1 MNDNSFGIR
10 EAKATINQSE
20 LDGIMQGHIDS
31 GQFNK
36 EQLAQIRK
44 REANKIKEAK
54 VVAEKPKAKEVKEVE
69 VEEVKPT
76 KPNPRTKI
84 STSGSSPSDI
94 LGANNLSFFNKSEES
109 GVKDLREMYGDD
121 FVFEEKLFQDS
132 TEDGGG
138 GGFDAITVSTK
149 DGKKSATFD
158 MNIGGSTF
166 SPNLYGTS
174 KFRKGE
180 EVSYEEG
187 RNRSY
192 DTLTNFIKEN
202 STQEG
207 LDSQATKKASRKELL
222 KEINTERDI
231 AAEADIA
238 EIEEMYENEELFTE
252 KTVKMMMFGEDMG
265 ERKKVSYEKELKR
278 AKQELSLDGGNPT
291 KEEIQMLAKSFIIDK
306 IQEEKLT
313 SIMNKTDF
321 IQRNDYL
328 GINKKEGVQERYN
341 LAAREFDI
349 DFKKEMALYDLK
361 RTDLET
367 GGDITRYEEI
377 NSQFSDG
384 NHEYEIK
391 EGENYFELENG
402 KKVPEKIINE
412 YKRLQPAVTAKVA
425 SINKLSESIQEKA
438 AGYGDNAAAI
448 DISRR
453 NYNAWEEFLVETSM
467 GLYEIGLNVK
477 TGVPLLLGGENKKLI
492 ERTARVKAKL
502 QETRD
507 SYSKDVEFEDAFSSI
522 WNFADFAAQEV
533 SNQIPIFAALAIP
546 YVGTSIIGVSA
557 FGDHY
562 VNLNMERDTPGGR
575 QKSNADIWWSSVGFG
590 ASELVFERLTTIPL
604 LRAAKR
610 GFSSTPG
617 SKMLQVLTD
626 GQYFKKH
633 IGKLAYG
640 ALSEPIGEGM
650 TQLTQN
656 WIDGKPMT
664 QGLGH
669 AMFSG
674 LMFGTTLSIAPFA
687 RGAYLNKYNDH
698 ASKAEARKRV
708 NKMRKL
714 GFTNNKIDEKIKELK
729 EYGVDGREKAIVD
742 LKKNKKI
749 NEKIIAQL
757 YEQNVA
763 EMKELEIAVQ
773 GISSDVTKM
782 FFGLEQQQ
790 EALKLEA
797 QEIENNK
804 TLTIP
809 QRNDQLKV
817 VQARFDAIGH
827 QMEAFKDK
835 KAFGDEYTAFKG
847 LEENAVRVAELEKR
861 AKSKLFDE
869 GKKDPTAIQIN
880 DKAKFLYNVDKINA
894 DYKANSRAGLTS
906 VINAQTR
913 EEAIEKVNSF
923 TNVDDKVKKEVIKG
937 IQDGNH
943 GVNIPTI
950 DGKNL
955 PMQVVESM
963 AADDRLET
971 RTHEVGHSVFI
982 KAISQNSKAF
992 DGLADQILE
1001 HLKTTNP
1008 SAYKRV
1014 LFRLN
1019 NQTASDEVIMLFLE
1033 EVASN
1038 KVDVKKSGKAGFF
1051 ATLMNKGIEEVG
1063 GKPIDLKGETDA
1075 INFLVGIAKKIKD
1088 GTISNE
1094 DIANIKANK
1103 IAVDAAA
1110 MAPKAPVETKAK
1122 ASAAIDTRS
1131 LEELVKIIK
1140 RGGNPKKVK
1149 EAEDA
1154 LAPQFELLALSEKAL
1169 NYDTRKGDIAREDV
1183 VAEAMTYLPG
1193 IIERFDPTGINPKTG
1208 KPFKFSTFVIANMK
1222 PKQQV
1227 IYEKVKPL
1235 TYGETTSIDTKEA
1248 RQIEDTSG
1256 KTTNTEK
1263 TFVQKIN
1270 ILQDFAIA
1278 NRVADKIKA
1287 LVKVVK
1293 GDNFKSIISKYAGK
1307 VGELIFEVPAN
1318 KIMEGGANLAAVTKY
1333 TEGMPAPAEAQN
1345 IQRFFNAP
1353 ENADKFIK
1361 TLPLY
1366 NVTDKTADINKIGE
1380 NIEVSRDTY
1389 GYAIG
1394 LKGLPLDYFYESYT
1408 DPKALS
1414 EDPKVYEQRV
1424 TSKAGRSM
1432 GLTSQTPM
1440 KRLKPQF
1447 RKPTSETVERFKKD
1461 LGITPKNEP
1470 NVYSRDIGQLLKGV
1484 AKVHSI
1490 NAAISGAQRFQE
1502 AKLKTAPVTEQKGVK
1517 QQTADITAAQS
1528 KIAFS
1533 AAVKT
1538 VDIDVLNEGVVEQEF
1553 EMDDITHIDKLLNIN
1568 GQEGIFRHRDKTEI
1582 DEWFYRFEY
1591 DIIANVPESVLP
1603 KSRLNTI
1610 LRPSRRIF
1618 PGKKFGLEGKGKDMI
1633 SVDGKQ
1639 ITIDAYYDF
1648 KRKELLKKDLKYGK
1662 PFKAEGAK
1670 YVYGRTYGDIFGKTE
1685 AQIEKSFSDG
1695 TVEAQNKI
1703 NLSMHKQLWERINKS
1718 VKDTGGDSL
1727 RAWGSW
1733 LSMVG
1738 QDTEHPHRMGAELLG
1753 YSKNPKGVINK
1764 KGKVKLYEWEHAMPA
1779 TRAYLYL
1786 LHNSADKNLDF
1797 QTSYGLVSNNFK
1809 LIALDSAE
1817 DLKLKAAG
1825 RTTSMGKDWSIIL
1838 DSWLDRYFEGD
1849 IGIDARTIFGF
1860 NNKTFEKIYN
1870 IPRLKPN
1877 LKKNQILSGAINFSR
1892 STNNP
1897 TKGITVL
1904 DFDDTLATT
1913 KSGVRANIPNTDG
1926 LPKPGRKVIFLAGGA
1941 GSGKGNVISKLGLK
1955 DQGFKVVNSD
1965 ISLEWLKKNSGLP
1978 ENMNDFTKE
1987 QRSKLGSLQHQA
1999 RGIAKRKMMK
2009 YQGEGGGVV
2018 VDGTGGSIK
2027 SMENL
2032 VNEFKAKGYD
2042 VSMVFTETSL
2052 DVALERNAARKERSL
2067 LDKIVEKNHE
2077 AVQGNKDGFKT
2088 MFGDRFME
2096 VNTDNLSQKD
2106 AMPSK
2111 LTNKMNDFV
2120 SGYENRRLD
2129 AEEFARDGAS
2139 ILEQGGTFDFSEFNE
2154 VVEGQTA
2161 PLFEKAMK
2169 LQGKFGNKDM
2179 FVLTARPA
2187 ESADAI
2193 HAFLEANGLNIPLKN
2208 ITGLAN
2214 STAESKALW
2223 MAEKVGEGYND
2234 FYFADDA
2241 LQNVEAVQ
2249 NMLNQFDVKS
2259 KVQQAKADF
2268 VKGDSQV
2275 VKLLEESSMND
2286 VKDVDRLTKPGTYDN
2301 IKFSKAHRAE
2311 YENTISKNRP
2321 DLVKSK
2327 LVSKTVDRMFDY
2339 IDSLDVPADKR
2350 RKYEKITTKWLA
2362 TSNVKL
2368 GEDGYKIQQAVELA
2382 EKYNKDIFSYN
2393 NPNEIIEAY
2402 AGKSKAK
2409 PTNPKNVKE
2418 FGEGRVFNK
2427 KHGITVHEV
2436 EDTKEGM
2443 MSVRKVADTHWGPK
2457 SNPWCII
2464 ARSEKPVIEPRQ
2476 YGYESVAT
2484 KSEAQA
2490 RKQQLESEGFIVEI
2504 TTHVKN
2510 YKGKYP
2516 GKFIDGKRVDMR
2528 YELDIKEVTE
2538 GPGVMEDAWQNW
2550 TVYGKSK
2557 KYIVFQNG
2565 RLSSFYADDQY
2576 WDRMDSP
2583 TDAPVIQI
2591 KEGNVTSKVEL
2602 VPIGDGNVDE
2612 FVMETRTTSKDKKT
2626 VTTEVLHETQD
2637 GYEVGTKIIE
2647 NRVNGITVKSTRSRP
2662 GFDRQGNDV
2671 MHTQEI
2677 INFDKSGKATNNVT
2691 FNSEGLARAINRY
2704 GMPFG
2709 EMSIRDIVQKKG
2721 DLLSHEINDGD
2732 ISYYYGDVLINGQK
2746 TQIGWGMPSNL
2757 DLRDFVKTS
2766 PNGEVR
2772 ADIKKILEVDPNTKG
2787 LPKGDIKFSKGMNQ
2801 NFNDILEGS
2810 TGVGSIKEFSDAQAR
2825 LRGQKTK
2832 YKSIIP
2838 ASAQDFQG
2846 LLYSFLGKG
2855 KQGEKD
2861 MAFFKKALIDPFARG
2876 INELNASRQSAAN
2889 DFENLNKRF
2898 PEVKKELNKS
2908 IEGLDYTYDQAMR
2921 VYLWNKAGFEVPGL
2935 SMRDLAALTS
2945 VIENNPEMKAYADTI
2960 GLISKKDAGYSKPKD
2975 YWLAESIASDLL
2987 SDGAIGDL
2995 RSDLLAEWIENK
3007 NIIFSKENLN
3017 KIEAIYGSNF
3027 REALEDM
3034 LYRME
3039 TGRNRPTGGSRLVN
3053 GYMNWVNNSVGAIMF
3068 INLRSATL
3076 QTISATNYLNWTD
3089 NNPAKAAAAFA
3100 NQPQFWSDFSMIWNS
3115 PYLKQR
3121 RSGNQR
3127 GINEAELSE
3136 AIAGSDNKAK
3146 AALAWLLKK
3155 GFTPTQLADSFA
3167 ISMGGATFLRNRINK
3182 YVKEGMSQGD
3192 AEAKAWIDFQETT
3205 EVNQQSARP
3214 DMISQQQASPL
3225 GRLILAFQNTPM
3237 QYARIMNKAT
3247 RDLANGRG
3255 DYKTHISKIAY
3266 YGFVQSIIFGALQSA
3281 LYASL
3286 GDDDE
3291 EDFDKKKERILNQM
3305 VDSWL
3310 SGIGVG
3316 GKAIGTVKNTI
3327 MEYFEQRDKG
3337 WNADHAYTLLTI
3349 LSFSPPIGSKLRK
3362 IYSSIKTE
3370 EFNRGVFEKRG
3381 FSLDNPIWSGIGNVI
3396 EGVTNAP
3403 LGRMANL
3410 MLQLDNAM
3418 DSSHAWWQRVALIL
3432 GQNTW
3437 DLGIKDPDIEA
3448 AKSDVKKDVK
3458 KKKETSKDIK
3468 KETINKNKQAQE
3480 KKDGKKDIKC
3490 AAVSKSGSRC
3500 KTKIEPG
3507 SSYCTIHAK
3516 VKSRKDGKKVQC
3528 KKVKSDKKRCGM
3540 QTSSA
3545 SGYCYYHD

>member
-1 MNDNSFGIR
+1 MNGDLNSLHTSVSNANFDIGNLEEFTAKMRTPEQRKKFFDAMTAQDVDLGDYNEYETKLGGSSDDGEAEIETPTAKDNSQADVAVTEENTASNGGESSTESQDNLLTDTIMGASYQVSEEGIASGKKNR
-10 EAKATINQSE
+10 EAARNFFSTKKGKLEQA
-20 LDGIMQGHIDS
+20 LDDIDIVVPLTKKDIAS
-31 GQFNK
+31 V
-36 EQLAQIRK
+36 ETDLQLAQSP
-44 REANKIKEAK
+44 KIKELEAK
-54 VVAEKPKAKEVKEVE
+54 LKEA
-69 VEEVKPT
+69 
-76 KPNPRTKI
+76 
-84 STSGSSPSDI
+84 PSMSQEAADI
-94 LGANNLSFFNKSEES
+94 LKEIES
-109 GVKDLREMYGDD
+109 
-121 FVFEEKLFQDS
+121 
-132 TEDGGG
+132 
-138 GGFDAITVSTK
+138 I
-149 DGKKSATFD
+149 KSATTESRVNPRNKSYQKNIDLITQHENKVAEITNRVVTDGGDEDEVKKQVGFYEKNNPEQTRINTANYEVETINRALDNFEIATSGNTYSSFSEDEDEKKELNNLVEQQIIEDLSIKEMGKAAEDNYDLPEKEAIILAAKDKVLRAEFEKANEVYNSAVVVDFVKEKNDLEAQLKAMSKYDDEGLLVPFKDQIEVDKYNGLVNKLNGLQEKGESVKEIVLGAQERLSTLSTELGFNAIKGIFD
-158 MNIGGSTF
+158 NNFEMTDNYQKWRDEYVKERGFWGGTYDAVATLVQGGINIAADATLGFGVSIAGMMDNAVNEDNKYYTGHDMVQDAYKNF
-166 SPNLYGTS
+166 ANFNWAGTS
-174 KFRKGE
+174 DYGADILDEKGDLRLFKGNGDNARIVSKTIANMLPFTIGNILAMRRGDLKPMKGMWSTIGPKFMTSAKGRGAIRMMDA
-180 EVSYEEG
+180 SYRMTINDNYHDG
-187 RNRSY
+187 
-192 DTLTNFIKEN
+192 LAL
-202 STQEG
+202 G
-207 LDSQATKKASRKELL
+207 LDKSQSWTYANMLSFGTGLSQMIMPDANFLGSNTGKIILKGFVNNLKSATTKKAIGGATKQLITNMGKELG
-222 KEINTERDI
+222 EEFIEVGFGDI
-231 AAEADIA
+231 AKYSVGLAHSPDILDLRTQKETIA
-238 EIEEMYENEELFTE
+238 ATLMLSGSLGSIGTVNDIKNAKKQVYQQYKDNGQDIIDVLDDNLKVANARFENARTQKSKDNHQATIDQINDAKNYGQSIINAVNSAPEN
-252 KTVKMMMFGEDMG
+252 
-265 ERKKVSYEKELKR
+265 VSDDQIDLLIQ
-278 AKQELSLDGGNPT
+278 KQELVKQKQGKDKAISVG
-291 KEEIQMLAKSFIIDK
+291 IDN
-306 IQEEKLT
+306 Q
-313 SIMNKTDF
+313 
-321 IQRNDYL
+321 
-328 GINKKEGVQERYN
+328 
-341 LAAREFDI
+341 
-349 DFKKEMALYDLK
+349 
-361 RTDLET
+361 
-367 GGDITRYEEI
+367 
-377 NSQFSDG
+377 
-384 NHEYEIK
+384 IK
-391 EGENYFELENG
+391 E
-402 KKVPEKIINE
+402 
-412 YKRLQPAVTAKVA
+412 
-425 SINKLSESIQEKA
+425 
-438 AGYGDNAAAI
+438 
-448 DISRR
+448 
-453 NYNAWEEFLVETSM
+453 
-467 GLYEIGLNVK
+467 
-477 TGVPLLLGGENKKLI
+477 
-492 ERTARVKAKL
+492 
-502 QETRD
+502 
-507 SYSKDVEFEDAFSSI
+507 
-522 WNFADFAAQEV
+522 
-533 SNQIPIFAALAIP
+533 
-546 YVGTSIIGVSA
+546 
-557 FGDHY
+557 
-562 VNLNMERDTPGGR
+562 
-575 QKSNADIWWSSVGFG
+575 
-590 ASELVFERLTTIPL
+590 
-604 LRAAKR
+604 
-610 GFSSTPG
+610 
-617 SKMLQVLTD
+617 
-626 GQYFKKH
+626 
-633 IGKLAYG
+633 
-640 ALSEPIGEGM
+640 
-650 TQLTQN
+650 
-656 WIDGKPMT
+656 
-664 QGLGH
+664 
-669 AMFSG
+669 
-674 LMFGTTLSIAPFA
+674 
-687 RGAYLNKYNDH
+687 
-698 ASKAEARKRV
+698 
-708 NKMRKL
+708 
-714 GFTNNKIDEKIKELK
+714 IDEKISNSVIRQ
-729 EYGVDGREKAIVD
+729 GEKAQAEKNIATVKQAIKKGGLDGNVSEMTSKEISDIKEEGFDSKSAAGQFGYIKQRTDGSFDIVLNKD
-742 LKKNKKI
+742 KPMVGVESHEFMHAVLYKTVGNNKEIQDNLGDALIDHVLDNLEGDKSILGKRLSAYGKYNKEGEFIRDENFGEETITIMSESIVNGSLKFDENFFTKVGDIIRRFSQNYLGKEITFDTGRDVYNFIKDYSKNVKDGKI
-749 NEKIIAQL
+749 NKAI
-757 YEQNVA
+757 
-763 EMKELEIAVQ
+763 
-773 GISSDVTKM
+773 
-782 FFGLEQQQ
+782 
-790 EALKLEA
+790 
-797 QEIENNK
+797 
-804 TLTIP
+804 
-809 QRNDQLKV
+809 LKV
-817 VQARFDAIGH
+817 AKEGA
-827 QMEAFKDK
+827 
-835 KAFGDEYTAFKG
+835 KG
-847 LEENAVRVAELEKR
+847 
-861 AKSKLFDE
+861 KLVE
-869 GKKDPTAIQIN
+869 GK
-880 DKAKFLYNVDKINA
+880 
-894 DYKANSRAGLTS
+894 
-906 VINAQTR
+906 
-913 EEAIEKVNSF
+913 
-923 TNVDDKVKKEVIKG
+923 
-937 IQDGNH
+937 
-943 GVNIPTI
+943 
-950 DGKNL
+950 
-955 PMQVVESM
+955 VE
-963 AADDRLET
+963 
-971 RTHEVGHSVFI
+971 
-982 KAISQNSKAF
+982 
-992 DGLADQILE
+992 
-1001 HLKTTNP
+1001 P
-1008 SAYKRV
+1008 
-1014 LFRLN
+1014 
-1019 NQTASDEVIMLFLE
+1019 
-1033 EVASN
+1033 
-1038 KVDVKKSGKAGFF
+1038 KAG
-1051 ATLMNKGIEEVG
+1051 TQM
-1063 GKPIDLKGETDA
+1063 
-1075 INFLVGIAKKIKD
+1075 AK
-1088 GTISNE
+1088 
-1094 DIANIKANK
+1094 
-1103 IAVDAAA
+1103 
-1110 MAPKAPVETKAK
+1110 
-1122 ASAAIDTRS
+1122 DTES
-1131 LEELVKIIK
+1131 KTPEELVKTIQ

-1149 EAEDA
+1149 EAQDK

-1183 VAEAMTYLPG
+1183 VAEAMTYFDG
-1193 IIERFDPTGINPKTG
+1193 IVERFTLVNPKTG
-1208 KPFKFSTFVIANMK
+1208 EKRNFSTFVIANMR
-1222 PKQQV
+1222 PKRQV
-1227 IYEKVKPL
+1227 IYQKVKPL
-1235 TYGETTSIDTKEA
+1235 IYGETTSTDTKEA
-1248 RQIEDTSG
+1248 RQIEDTSSE
-1256 KTTNTEK
+1256 TTNTED

-1380 NIEVSRDTY
+1380 NLDVSRDTY

-1408 DPKALS
+1408 DPAGEITS
-1414 EDPKVYEQRV
+1414 PK
-1424 TSKAGRSM
+1424 GRSK
-1432 GLTSQTPM
+1432 GLTSQTQV

-1447 RKPTSETVERFKKD
+1447 RKPTSETVEQFKKD

-1502 AKLKTAPVTEQKGVK
+1502 AKLKTAPVTEQKAIK

-1533 AAVKT
+1533 KAAAQINILSVFELETKG
-1538 VDIDVLNEGVVEQEF
+1538 ID
-1553 EMDDITHIDKLLNIN
+1553 
-1568 GQEGIFRHRDKTEI
+1568 
-1582 DEWFYRFEY
+1582 
-1591 DIIANVPESVLP
+1591 
-1603 KSRLNTI
+1603 
-1610 LRPSRRIF
+1610 
-1618 PGKKFGLEGKGKDMI
+1618 
-1633 SVDGKQ
+1633 
-1639 ITIDAYYDF
+1639 
-1648 KRKELLKKDLKYGK
+1648 ELLKQYGVDGVFGLKNEKQIDEYITAIKKDLLPLMPKEFWFGK
-1662 PFKAEGAK
+1662 PDTNGNF
-1670 YVYGRTYGDIFGKTE
+1670 
-1685 AQIEKSFSDG
+1685 G
-1695 TVEAQNKI
+1695 TVFTGSSKVLGTTVASKKLYKEYYEPAIKALANDTDVEFGTGIKGVNDYSISSYKTIFKDTKTIKANIKNGKIKEWNKKVALIHEAMWFRMGDAIGKDKNKAKAI
-1703 NLSMHKQLWERINKS
+1703 GNYMKMTGSDTKHWHKRGAQFVGYS
-1718 VKDTGGDSL
+1718 VKPQL
-1727 RAWGSW
+1727 R
-1733 LSMVG
+1733 
-1738 QDTEHPHRMGAELLG
+1738 
-1753 YSKNPKGVINK
+1753 
-1764 KGKVKLYEWEHAMPA
+1764 YEYEHAMPA
-1779 TRAYLYL
+1779 TAAYLYL
-1786 LHNSADKNLDF
+1786 MDAALSKSDFKASYKVVKNN
-1797 QTSYGLVSNNFK
+1797 YK
-1809 LIALDSAE
+1809 LMALDKAMDKKLTAVGLQRSMPRGW
-1817 DLKLKAAG
+1817 DLLENN
-1825 RTTSMGKDWSIIL
+1825 W
-1838 DSWLDRYFEGD
+1838 WDRYFNSLVANQDG
-1849 IGIDARTIFGF
+1849 GIDPSSIRTING
-1860 NNKTFEKIYN
+1860 KTFGEEFNVNAEGNSSIVKTGIKYS
-1870 IPRLKPN
+1870 KT
-1877 LKKNQILSGAINFSR
+1877 LSNAINFSR

-2027 SMENL
+2027 SMEKL

-2077 AVQGNKDGFKT
+2077 AVQGNKDGFKE

-2187 ESADAI
+2187 ESAQAI
-2193 HAFLEANGLNIPLKN
+2193 FEFLQANGLDIPLEN

-2214 STAESKALW
+2214 STAEAKAAW
-2223 MAEKVGEGYND
+2223 MVEKVADGYND

-2241 LQNVEAVQ
+2241 IQNVKAVQ
-2249 NMLNQFDVKS
+2249 DVLDQFDVKS
-2259 KVQQAKADF
+2259 KVQQARADF
-2268 VKGDSQV
+2268 VKGDPQV

-2286 VKDVDRLTKPGTYDN
+2286 VKNVDRLTKPGTYDN

-2327 LVSKTVDRMFDY
+2327 LVSKTIDRMFDY
-2339 IDSLDVPADKR
+2339 IDSLDVPTDKR

-2368 GEDGYKIQQAVELA
+2368 GEDSYKIQQAVELA
-2382 EKYNKDIFSYN
+2382 EKHKEDIFSYR
-2393 NPNEIIEAY
+2393 NPNEIIEKY
-2402 AGKSKAK
+2402 AGKSKAE

-2443 MSVRKVADTHWGPK
+2443 TAVRKVADTHWGPK

-2464 ARSEKPVIEPRQ
+2464 ARSEKQRVEPRQ

-2484 KSEAQA
+2484 KSDAQA

-2504 TTHVKN
+2504 RAHKKD
-2510 YKGKYP
+2510 YRGIYP
-2516 GKFIDGKRVDMR
+2516 GKSIDGKRVDMR
-2528 YELDIKEVTE
+2528 YELDIKEVKE
-2538 GPGVMEDAWQNW
+2538 GPGIMEDAWQNW
-2550 TVYGKSK
+2550 TVYDKSR

-2671 MHTQEI
+2671 MHAQEI

-2709 EMSIRDIVQKKG
+2709 EMSINDIVQEKG
-2721 DLLSHEINDGD
+2721 DLLSHEVNDGD

-2746 TQIGWGMPSNL
+2746 TEIGWGMPSDL
-2757 DLRDFVKTS
+2757 DLRDFVTTS

-2772 ADIKKILEVDPNTKG
+2772 ADVKKLLEVDPNVKG
-2787 LPKGDIKFSKGMNQ
+2787 LPKSNIMFSKGVNRE
-2801 NFNDILEGS
+2801 FNDILEGS
-2810 TGVGSIKEFSDAQAR
+2810 TGVESIKEFSDAQAR

-2846 LLYSFLGKG
+2846 LLYNFLGRG

-2889 DFENLNKRF
+2889 DFENLNKSF
-2898 PEVKKELNKS
+2898 PDTKKILNEK
-2908 IEGLDYTYDQAMR
+2908 IDGVYTVDQAIR
-2921 VYLWNKAGFEVPGL
+2921 VYLWDKAGFEVPGL
-2935 SMRDLAALTS
+2935 SKRDLKTLVDFVQGDPKTQ
-2945 VIENNPEMKAYADTI
+2945 AYADAI

-2995 RSDLLAEWIENK
+2995 RPDLLAEWIQNK
-3007 NIIFSKENLN
+3007 NLIFSKENLN

-3076 QTISATNYLNWTD
+3076 QTISATNYVNWTD
-3089 NNPAKAAAAFA
+3089 NNPLKAAAAFA

-3182 YVKEGMSQGD
+3182 YVKEGMSQKD

-3255 DYKTHISKIAY
+3255 DYRTHISKIAY
-3266 YGFVQSIIFGALQSA
+3266 YGFVQSVIFGALQSA

-3310 SGIGVG
+3310 TGIGVG

-3327 MEYFEQRDKG
+3327 MEYFKQRDKG

-3448 AKSDVKKDVK
+3448 AKDELAEEKKVESKIKAKVKKEE
-3458 KKKETSKDIK
+3458 KKKEKEEENKAVIEENK
-3468 KETINKNKQAQE
+3468 KKS
-3480 KKDGKKDIKC
+3480 KKDGVC
-3490 AAVSKSGSRC
+3490 SAVSKGGDRC
-3500 KTKIEPG
+3500 GNVVVGDK
-3507 SSYCTIHAK
+3507 SFCTVHEK
-3516 VKSRKDGKKVQC
+3516 VTQNSTGKKSQC
-3528 KKVKSDKKRCGM
+3528 KKIKKGGKRCGM
-3540 QTSSA
+3540 QTSA
-3545 SGYCYYHD
+3545 KGGYCYYHD